1 MSENSAKGVQ
11 KKGAQKREAVE
22 EEDSTSEAVKD
33 KTNNISVQ
41 TKEQL
46 EAVESSVKNAATV
59 VKAKY
64 DEIQSQE
71 NVR

>member
-1 MSENSAKGVQ
+1 LSENSAKGAQ
-11 KKGAQKREAVE
+11 KKSTQKREAVE

-33 KTNNISVQ
+33 KSNNISAQ

-46 EAVESSVKNAATV
+46 DAVESSVKNAATV

>member
-1 MSENSAKGVQ
+1 L
-11 KKGAQKREAVE
+11 
-22 EEDSTSEAVKD
+22 D
-33 KTNNISVQ
+33 
-41 TKEQL
+41 
-46 EAVESSVKNAATV
+46 AVESSVKNAATV